1 MTSTALFIL
10 LLLVTPMTK
19 ADTIQIFNYGK
30 NHLPHKHESQ
40 DKNIQHIR
48 YLISN
53 LNKMLEKAQS

>member
-1 MTSTALFIL
+1 
-10 LLLVTPMTK
+10 MTK